1 MSGTAA
7 GGINA
12 AKTNK
17 EKHGLDFY
25 KRIGSKGGLVKG
37 LKKGFATMDP
47 AKVSAAGAKGGTKSR
62 RLSNSNSKRQRLIKL
77 RATIRKARI
86 RFEEQNDLLV
96 K

>member
-7 GGINA
+7 GGLNA

-25 KRIGSKGGLVKG
+25 QRIGSKGGLVKG
-37 LKKGFATMDP
+37 TKKGFAAMDRD
-47 AKVSAAGAKGGTKSR
+47 KIVAAGAKGGSNSR
-62 RLSNSNSKRQRLIKL
+62 RSINPVSKRQRLIKL

-86 RFEEQNDLLV
+86 RFEQE
-96 K
+96 KRPTS